1 MANGSAT
8 MPATIKSRSNIKVLI
23 FCALLAAGIFV
34 LDIASLP
41 LGVAAGVAYVA
52 VILVSLWLP
61 KWQHSLLVA
70 GAASVLTVLGYLWS
84 EPAAIQWMVVANRLL
99 ALAAIWLTA
108 IVGGWLVFSKS
119 RSTEEAL
126 THAEEEAER
135 ARNAKS
141 RFLES
146 TSNDMRQH
154 LQTLSLLGAVM
165 RKSVAEPKVQEICA
179 AQNDA
184 VAHLGDLLNS
194 ILEFCEL
201 ESGAIKPTL
210 ARTSIDDIF
219 DRLGDEFLPQAK
231 TKGLH
236 LSFSSTGQEAYS
248 DRILLMQ
255 VLRSLLSNAIR
266 YTNEGTVKITGICIS
281 NDVRVSVEDTG
292 IGIAPDKLSIIFDE
306 FYRVDSD
313 PVSRS
318 GGRGLGLS
326 IVDRGLH
333 LLQTNVEVESVL
345 GKGSKFSFIVPV
357 AEQDSTG

>member
-8 MPATIKSRSNIKVLI
+8 MPATIKSRANIKVVI
-23 FCALLAAGIFV
+23 FCVFLAAGIFV
-34 LDIASLP
+34 VDIASLP
-41 LGVAAGVAYVA
+41 LGVAAGVGYVA

-61 KWQHSLLVA
+61 RWQHSLLVA
-70 GAASVLTVLGYLWS
+70 GATSVLTVLGYLWS
-84 EPAAIQWMVVANRLL
+84 EPSAIQWMVVANRLL

-108 IVGGWLVFSKS
+108 IIGGWLVFSKS
-119 RSTEEAL
+119 RNSEEAL
-126 THAEEEAER
+126 THAEDEAER

-165 RKSVAEPKVQEICA
+165 RKSVAEPKAQEICA

-184 VAHLGDLLNS
+184 VAHLGNLLNS

-201 ESGAIKPTL
+201 ESGEIKPTL
-210 ARTSIDDIF
+210 VRISIDDIF
-219 DRLGDEFLPQAK
+219 DRLKDEFSPQAK

-236 LSFSSTGQEAYS
+236 LNFGSTGQEAYS
-248 DRILLMQ
+248 DKILLMQ

-266 YTNEGTVKITGICIS
+266 YTNEGAVEITCSRIS
-281 NDVRVSVEDTG
+281 NGVRVSVEDTG

-318 GGRGLGLS
+318 GGQGLGLS
-326 IVDRGLH
+326 IVDRGLN
-333 LLQTNVEVESVL
+333 LLQTNIEVDSVL
-345 GKGSKFSFIVPV
+345 GTGSKFSFVVPV
-357 AEQDSTG
+357 AEQDSPG